1 MTTTDYE
8 WSDIEPL
15 LGNLT
20 HVWETEAE
28 ITDEIDDDTIDQD
41 YQCVGE
47 KATERCPSENYGT
60 FAIAINVSV
69 ASIRASEF

>member
-41 YQCVGE
+41 YQCVG
-47 KATERCPSENYGT
+47 
-60 FAIAINVSV
+60 
-69 ASIRASEF
+69 

>member
-1 MTTTDYE
+1 MANHCE
-8 WSDIEPL
+8 WSNIELLLVNLMSSWDIYA
-15 LGNLT
+15 
-20 HVWETEAE
+20 ET
-28 ITDEIDDDTIDQD
+28 TDEIDDDTIDQD
-41 YQCVGE
+41 YQCVSE